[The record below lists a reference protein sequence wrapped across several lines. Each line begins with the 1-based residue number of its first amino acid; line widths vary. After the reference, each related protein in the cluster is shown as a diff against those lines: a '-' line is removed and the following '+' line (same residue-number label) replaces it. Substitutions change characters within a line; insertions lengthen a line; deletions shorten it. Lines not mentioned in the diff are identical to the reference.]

1 MIQQYMVRPLMG
13 YKIRNPETMQHLPE
27 QGQVV
32 KKSSYWIR
40 RKKEGSIEI
49 IDQPSRL
56 SKKRG
61 KR

>member
-1 MIQQYMVRPLMG
+1 MG